1 MDKNNSIKKRTTA
14 ALLAVQICVMA
25 LVGCT
30 IGNGNKTGTLTPGSS
45 ILPAPKKSIKEAS
58 TNASQEITVTGVLSY
73 IDRDNKKANFI
84 DISSGV
90 EYEEGL
96 ISGQNTKRLLRPLT
110 LPLEKYT
117 T

>member
-45 ILPAPKKSIKEAS
+45 ILPAPKKSIKEA
-58 TNASQEITVTGVLSY
+58 TQILKEAELGVELKQEENQEIDKTETVVT
-73 IDRDNKKANFI
+73 
-84 DISSGV
+84 
-90 EYEEGL
+90 
-96 ISGQNTKRLLRPLT
+96 QQ
-110 LPLEKYT
+110 LPLPGVKVKKGSKIEIEY
-117 T
+117 